1 MKREPTKNGPYEYR
15 SPEGA
20 PNVRF
25 ISSKV
30 QAQAALEEYSR
41 TLKALFNQ
49 SVQMLLLAKNA
60 SVTYHAREQIR
71 PLLLDT
77 QRLAEKLVGCSQAAR
92 GIHTSGNLFRYLCH
106 LLEKADQQPTVDVF
120 YEIASV
126 VEVLAEG
133 FDAARVS

>member
-1 MKREPTKNGPYEYR
+1 MKRESTNNSHYEYR
-15 SPEGA
+15 SPDGA

-60 SVTYHAREQIR
+60 SVTYHAREQIQ
-71 PLLLDT
+71 PILLDT
-77 QRLAEKLVGCSQAAR
+77 QRLAEKLVGCSRAAR
-92 GIHTSGNLFRYLCH
+92 GAHTSGNLFRYLSH
-106 LLEKADQQPTVDVF
+106 LLQKAEAQPSVDVF

-126 VEVLAEG
+126 AEVLAEG
-133 FDAARVS
+133 FDAVRVS